1 MAQVQILLSTWN
13 GEAWLAELL
22 TSLTRQSFADWEL
35 LIRDDGSQDQTN
47 KIILEWQREYPYHL
61 GKFIIDGEHLGSA
74 QSFSRLGEQSTAP
87 YLMFC
92 DQDDIWFPEKIEFSL
107 AALQN
112 LEAEF
117 GEAKPLLVH
126 TDLAVVNEQRELT
139 ASSFWD
145 LHSFDLDQRKQA
157 YLLTNIVSGCASIFN
172 RVAAEKT
179 FPVPEQAIQHDRWLA
194 LVCAWFGRIYALP
207 QPLLFY
213 RQHGNNQIG
222 ADLPALPSSEIAVR
236 VNAWSR
242 QAEAFL
248 ERHGDQLSQADYRL
262 VAALASLQY
271 LTGWERRRQIVQHR
285 LFKQGILANLALLL
299 FA

>member
-74 QSFSRLGEQSTAP
+74 QSFSRLVEQSTAP

-112 LEAEF
+112 LEAEL

-172 RVAAEKT
+172 RVAAEKA